1 MHLEFLLSPSFQQLK
16 DMKQKD
22 KSQVDQLPVL
32 PLPELDQDLTRVIP
46 CYQHTMLQGKH
57 QEKKLVN
64 STHETKDNF
73 FNQTFTVNDE
83 IAKNSNWTSVG
94 RPSFEDK
101 FDPKVSRRWIQLEEE
116 TYESVNVTPLP
127 PFFRSH
133 VPCLS
138 SRTNNSTRPLCVVRG
153 VY

>member
-1 MHLEFLLSPSFQQLK
+1 
-16 DMKQKD
+16 MKQKD
-22 KSQVDQLPVL
+22 KSQLDQLPVL

-73 FNQTFTVNDE
+73 FNQTFTMNDE

-94 RPSFEDK
+94 LPSFEDK

>member
-1 MHLEFLLSPSFQQLK
+1 
-16 DMKQKD
+16 MKQKD
-22 KSQVDQLPVL
+22 RSQVDQLPVL

-46 CYQHTMLQGKH
+46 CYQHPMLQG
-57 QEKKLVN
+57 
-64 STHETKDNF
+64 TT
-73 FNQTFTVNDE
+73 NDE
-83 IAKNSNWTSVG
+83 IAKNSSWTSVG
-94 RPSFEDK
+94 LSSFEDK
-101 FDPKVSRRWIQLEEE
+101 FDLKVSRRWIELEEE
-116 TYESVNVTPLP
+116 AYESVNVSPLP